1 MCVYIYI
8 YSTGFIVSKKT
19 KLENF
24 QPPSSAKDSRPL
36 PPQWPCRVCPPD
48 PQQEIRLLDDKNPW
62 VSYRCSQSI
71 GKYIHTHSYSGKFWK
86 IISVYLHVY
95 NTHIYIYMRRSFLL
109 LVSLRSYSYSI
120 NPIAL
125 VLPLRVDRIFSF
137 VEFDDLGRST
147 RLLCALRRK
156 ICCPIAVTL

>member
-1 MCVYIYI
+1 
-8 YSTGFIVSKKT
+8 
-19 KLENF
+19 
-24 QPPSSAKDSRPL
+24 
-36 PPQWPCRVCPPD
+36 
-48 PQQEIRLLDDKNPW
+48 
-62 VSYRCSQSI
+62 
-71 GKYIHTHSYSGKFWK
+71 
-86 IISVYLHVY
+86 
-95 NTHIYIYMRRSFLL
+95 MRRSFLL